1 TVSRPPTTT
10 STSGTTATTLPPP
23 PPAPTGLSP
32 TAMSCREVDLRWTL
46 SSGTVSG
53 YKVYR
58 KRTTDASYTM
68 LAQLGATPAFPIR
81 DATASGSS
89 AYSYGL
95 AAFNQGG
102 SSPTATA
109 LVNTPACPVT
119 SGGQLRW
126 ARSMGG
132 PSADQGNAVAVR
144 ASNGDVVVAG
154 SFMGTADFGGVT
166 LTSA

>member
-1 TVSRPPTTT
+1 
-10 STSGTTATTLPPP
+10 P

-68 LAQLGATPAFPIR
+68 LTQLGAAPAFPVR
-81 DATASGSS
+81 DTTASGSS
-89 AYSYGL
+89 AYSYGV

-102 SSPTATA
+102 SSPMATA
-109 LVNTPACPVT
+109 LVNTPTCPVT
-119 SGGQLRW
+119 SGGTVRW
-126 ARSMGG
+126 AKRLTSTSGN
-132 PSADQGNAVAVR
+132 QGRAVAVDKR
-144 ASNGDVVVAG
+144 ANCDGSGGTNCLVATG
-154 SFMGTADFGGVT
+154 YI
-166 LTSA
+166 